1 MKHFIIAMLTLGT
14 FFVGVHSASALL
26 LDAGDFVNP
35 KERVDGD
42 VYLAGQTVQID
53 SPVDGDAI
61 IAGGVV
67 DIDAEISQDAIIAG
81 DQVTISKEI
90 GDDARIAASTVK
102 VKGNI
107 KGDVI
112 VFAQALIIDKDVTIS
127 GDIIAFVSQFKLDGI
142 VEGNIRVA
150 AENTMI
156 AGKVMGD
163 SNITTGDFSL
173 EGSLGSKTQFIATQK
188 VDISDNAQFGGNV
201 VYGFVDELN
210 LDNQLVDNAT
220 ATRDEGLLKDIT
232 GEENMNTRLFSG
244 FLVWRLLSASLV
256 ILLLFWVAK
265 PFITRAVKKI
275 DTFKDGYQALFRGAL
290 LFFVPIFIIILLF
303 ISVIGI
309 PLGLFTLFAYIS
321 LVVFSQSI
329 ASVVTAQWLHH
340 KYQFGTSQWQ
350 VFLIALGIY
359 VILYMLSFVPII
371 GWFIGLIVVYV
382 SLGALLLEYR
392 NKK

>member
-1 MKHFIIAMLTLGT
+1 MKNLLIVMVALLTFFLGT
-14 FFVGVHSASALL
+14 YSASALL

-35 KERVDGD
+35 KERVEGD

-53 SPVDGDAI
+53 SPVEGDAI

-81 DQVTISKEI
+81 DQVTISQEI

-102 VKGNI
+102 IKGNI
-107 KGDVI
+107 QGDVI
-112 VFAQALIIDKDVTIS
+112 VFAQTLIIDKDVTVS
-127 GDIIAFVSQFKLDGI
+127 GDIIAFVSQFKLDGT
-142 VEGNIRVA
+142 VEGNIRIA

-156 AGKVMGD
+156 AGKVIGD
-163 SNITTGDFSL
+163 SNITTGDFVL
-173 EGSLGSKTQFIATQK
+173 EGVLGGKTQFTATQD
-188 VDISDNAQFGGNV
+188 VSINESAQFGGNV

-220 ATRDEGLLKDIT
+220 ATRDESLLKDIT
-232 GEENMNTRLFSG
+232 GEENMNARLFSG

-265 PFITRAVKKI
+265 SFITRAVKRV
-275 DTFKDGYQALFRGAL
+275 DTLKDGYRALFHGAL
-290 LFFVPIFIIILLF
+290 LFFIPIFIIILLF

-309 PLGLFTLFAYIS
+309 PLALFTLFAYIS
-321 LVVFSQSI
+321 LIVFSQSI

-340 KYQFGTSQWQ
+340 KYQFGTAQWQ

-359 VILYMLSFVPII
+359 IILYMVSFVPII
-371 GWFIGLIVVYV
+371 GWFIGLIVVYI
-382 SLGALLLEYR
+382 SLGALVLEYR